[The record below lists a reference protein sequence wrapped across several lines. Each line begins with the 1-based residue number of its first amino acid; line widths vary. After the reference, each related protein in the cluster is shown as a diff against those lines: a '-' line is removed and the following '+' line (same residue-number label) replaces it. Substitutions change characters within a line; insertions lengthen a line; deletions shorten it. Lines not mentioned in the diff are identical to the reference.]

1 MLNNVKSRSS
11 FRGPPHI
18 LIKKHIFVNT
28 MVHNS
33 QYIVNISTRFLSN
46 SEADASKLPE
56 NLVEIFPRY
65 LY

>member
-1 MLNNVKSRSS
+1 
-11 FRGPPHI
+11 
-18 LIKKHIFVNT
+18 